1 MKHHAIFVSIIL
13 FFTLVGMVG
22 GTYAGE
28 HETTGTSMTKH
39 KSKPNALVAAHFVCN
54 KKGLWANLD
63 TMEVANT
70 VSDRSR
76 RPTYRTT
83 VKFDCAPQYQRY
95 LPEDREVIQ
104 E

>member
-1 MKHHAIFVSIIL
+1 MKQHMVFISVIL
-13 FFTLVGMVG
+13 FFTLMGVVAGA
-22 GTYAGE
+22 YAKE
-28 HETTGTSMTKH
+28 YEATGTSMLKH
-39 KSKPNALVAAHFVCN
+39 KSKPNALVSAHFICN

-76 RPTYRTT
+76 HPTYRTT
-83 VKFDCAPQYQRY
+83 VKFECSPNYEKN
-95 LPEDREVIQ
+95 LPEDREAQ